1 MKETELAEAVIA
13 WLEEQ
18 HWDVYQ
24 EVQVYSLGSIA
35 DIVAVRGPIVYV
47 IECKTSLTLTVLDQ
61 ARRWRS
67 HLRSVAVPKRK
78 QKRYRSHDRDS
89 AYDIASRF
97 YEIGV
102 LEVSKHTSFDES
114 VETWDVDEVVRP
126 KLKRDFHLSSQRIRE
141 TLLPGHKTHKKAG
154 SPSVGG
160 HWTPYKSTINLVKRF
175 IKNNP
180 GCTFREIGDD
190 LGKMHY
196 SSIASA
202 IGNLRAALM
211 NWESHWCRVDMDS
224 KPYRCYIK
232 EGA

>member
-24 EVQVYSLGSIA
+24 EVQVYALGRIA
-35 DIVAVRGPIVYV
+35 DIVAVRGPLVYV
-47 IECKTSLTLTVLDQ
+47 IECKTSLSLTVLDQ

-67 HLRSVAVPKRK
+67 HLRSIAVPKRK
-78 QKRYRSHDRDS
+78 HKRYRTHDRDS
-89 AYDIASRF
+89 AYDIAKRF

-102 LEVSKHTSFDES
+102 LEISKHTSFDES
-114 VETWDVDEVVRP
+114 VETWHVDEIVPP
-126 KLKRDFHLSSQRIRE
+126 KLKRDFHLSAQRIRE
-141 TLLPGHKTHKKAG
+141 TLLPGHKTHKAAG
-154 SPSVGG
+154 SPSIGG
-160 HWTPYKSTINLVKRF
+160 HWTPYKSTMVSVENF
-175 IKNNP
+175 IKMNP

-196 SSIASA
+196 SSTASA

-211 NWESHWCRVDMDS
+211 NWESDWCHVDTT
-224 KPYRCYIK
+224 KRPYRCYIK